1 MRVKFLETTTFLM
14 DYCPIFGFIMQ
25 YSFQYEK
32 PKVLQG
38 LRVHFVS
45 RPEVKVLAYAV
56 NIFAIIAAVLFYMNK
71 IRPQAFI
78 LCSLLWFVLM
88 LTFWFIMPRM
98 VYKRA
103 SKTFEDQYIA
113 TFNTVGVG
121 IENENGSM
129 SWEWPKF
136 SNYFESGQFFH
147 LYFGPRSFFLFPKT
161 TMDADFIIKLR
172 ELLSKHVRKGRH

>member
-1 MRVKFLETTTFLM
+1 
-14 DYCPIFGFIMQ
+14 MQ

-32 PKVLQG
+32 PRVLQG

-45 RPEVKVLAYAV
+45 RPEVKVMAYAV
-56 NIFAIIAAVLFYMNK
+56 NIFAIVAAVLFWMEK
-71 IRPQAFI
+71 IRPQAFL

-103 SKTFEDQYIA
+103 VKTFQDQYIA
-113 TFNTVGVG
+113 TFNEVGVG
-121 IENENGSM
+121 LENDRGSM
-129 SWEWPKF
+129 SWDWNKF

-147 LYFGPRSFFLFPKT
+147 LYFGPRSFFLFPKSP
-161 TMDADFIIKLR
+161 MNADFIIELR
-172 ELLSKHVRKGRH
+172 DLLAAHIRKGRT